1 VGAGVK
7 TTRHPKRKESG
18 GGKQQ
23 TLFPM
28 KSKSKDAEVEAE
40 VDETMIETPTEEMD
54 VEVESEELQEAQA
67 PSIVGDSLVCPSSS
81 SVSYFLLTLPHP
93 MSSSSAKPLLRPMT
107 RLSGVIADQQE
118 REASPEWDETQ
129 DDVEL

>member
-81 SVSYFLLTLPHP
+81 PVSYFLLTLPHP
-93 MSSSSAKPLLRPMT
+93 MSSSSAKPLRRPM
-107 RLSGVIADQQE
+107 IN
-118 REASPEWDETQ
+118 
-129 DDVEL
+129 

>member
-1 VGAGVK
+1 VK

-28 KSKSKDAEVEAE
+28 KSKSKEAEKEEVE

-67 PSIVGDSLVCPSSS
+67 PSIVDDSPVCLSLPLAFFLILFLVLFPRPSPDYY
-81 SVSYFLLTLPHP
+81 VV
-93 MSSSSAKPLLRPMT
+93 
-107 RLSGVIADQQE
+107 LSD
-118 REASPEWDETQ
+118 S
-129 DDVEL
+129 

>member
-1 VGAGVK
+1 MK

-28 KSKSKDAEVEAE
+28 KSAPKEVEVE
-40 VDETMIETPTEEMD
+40 ETMIETTSPTEEME

-67 PSIVGDSLVCPSSS
+67 SSIVGDSLVCPSFSYPRSPLSS
-81 SVSYFLLTLPHP
+81 LLLDSDDCVVPPSPDDSTVS
-93 MSSSSAKPLLRPMT
+93 SDS
-107 RLSGVIADQQE
+107 
-118 REASPEWDETQ
+118 
-129 DDVEL
+129 

>member
-1 VGAGVK
+1 VDTIESSGVGAGVK

-28 KSKSKDAEVEAE
+28 KSESKDAEKEEVE
-40 VDETMIETPTEEMD
+40 VDETMIETPTPNEEMD

-67 PSIVGDSLVCPSSS
+67 PSIVDDSLVCLSSS
-81 SVSYFLLTLPHP
+81 SFLVTPPLFLILSPFTL
-93 MSSSSAKPLLRPMT
+93 SSSFAK
-107 RLSGVIADQQE
+107 
-118 REASPEWDETQ
+118 
-129 DDVEL
+129 

>member
-1 VGAGVK
+1 
-7 TTRHPKRKESG
+7 
-18 GGKQQ
+18 
-23 TLFPM
+23 M

-81 SVSYFLLTLPHP
+81 PVSYFLLTLPHP
-93 MSSSSAKPLLRPMT
+93 MSSSSAKPLRRPM
-107 RLSGVIADQQE
+107 IN
-118 REASPEWDETQ
+118 
-129 DDVEL
+129 